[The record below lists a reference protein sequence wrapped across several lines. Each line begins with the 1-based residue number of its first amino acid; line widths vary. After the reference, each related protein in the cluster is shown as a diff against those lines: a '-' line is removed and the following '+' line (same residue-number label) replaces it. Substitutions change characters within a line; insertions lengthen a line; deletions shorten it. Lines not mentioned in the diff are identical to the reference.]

1 MNASTIPGLL
11 HQSVRTAV
19 TTNVDEATGQAAQ
32 TLRTTRMEI
41 RRIGESLVVR
51 FGASDF
57 DLQAPRAPRLRR
69 LL

>member
-1 MNASTIPGLL
+1 MNPFTTPGLL

-19 TTNVDEATGQAAQ
+19 TTNVDPATGKAAQ

-41 RRIGESLVVR
+41 RCIGESLLVR

-57 DLQAPRAPRLRR
+57 DLQAGRAPRLRR